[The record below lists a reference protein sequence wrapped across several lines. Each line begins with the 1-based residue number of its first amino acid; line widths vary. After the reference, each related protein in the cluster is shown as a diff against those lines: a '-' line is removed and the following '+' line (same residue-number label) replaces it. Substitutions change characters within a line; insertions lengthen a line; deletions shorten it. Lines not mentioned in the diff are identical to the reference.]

1 MKSGEINSLFKN
13 FSKVIKNPKSDLKY
27 KNKFTLLISV
37 VLSAQCTDVNV
48 NNVTK
53 NIYPKYNKP
62 EHFVKLGRKKIEK
75 LIKSIGLFRNKGK
88 SVYLLS
94 KQLIEKHNG
103 KVPKN
108 FDDLY
113 ALPGVGKKTAS
124 VVLNEGFGLPT
135 IAVDTHVFRVSN
147 RTGLAYGKN
156 PDKVQENLYKA
167 AKQLIIKA
175 KKFEKKDKLEKAL
188 KLYSKAYD
196 KLLKAYDKD
205 KKNPDILNYLG
216 FTLRK
221 AGNFEEAEK
230 FYLEGLE
237 IKPDHEGINEYL
249 GELYVKTNRVEL
261 AKERLEVLKGCKCEE
276 FEELK
281 ELIDK
286 N

>member
-13 FSKVIKNPKSDLKY
+13 LSKVIKNPKSDLKY
-27 KNKFTLLISV
+27 KSKFTLLVSV

-53 NIYPKYNKP
+53 NIYPKYNEP

-75 LIKSIGLFRNKGK
+75 LIKSIGLFRNKAK

-94 KQLIEKHNG
+94 KQLIEKHDG

-113 ALPGVGKKTAS
+113 ALPGVGRKTAS
-124 VVLNEGFGLPT
+124 VVLNEGFGMPT

-156 PDKVQENLYKA
+156 PDEVQENLYKVVPKKYLKNA
-167 AKQLIIKA
+167 GHTLLLHGRYICKA
-175 KKFEKKDKLEKAL
+175 RKPLCKICVIRKYCKF
-188 KLYSKAYD
+188 
-196 KLLKAYDKD
+196 
-205 KKNPDILNYLG
+205 KN
-216 FTLRK
+216 
-221 AGNFEEAEK
+221 
-230 FYLEGLE
+230 
-237 IKPDHEGINEYL
+237 
-249 GELYVKTNRVEL
+249 
-261 AKERLEVLKGCKCEE
+261 KEM
-276 FEELK
+276 
-281 ELIDK
+281 

>member
-1 MKSGEINSLFKN
+1 MKSREINSLFKN
-13 FSKVIKNPKSDLKY
+13 LSKVIKNPKSDLKY
-27 KNKFTLLISV
+27 KNKFTLLVSV

-75 LIKSIGLFRNKGK
+75 LIKSIGLFRNKAK

-103 KVPKN
+103 KVPNN
-108 FDDLY
+108 FEDLY
-113 ALPGVGKKTAS
+113 ALPGVGRKTAS

-156 PDKVQENLYKA
+156 PDEVQQNLYKVVP
-167 AKQLIIKA
+167 
-175 KKFEKKDKLEKAL
+175 KKYL
-188 KLYSKAYD
+188 K
-196 KLLKAYDKD
+196 
-205 KKNPDILNYLG
+205 
-216 FTLRK
+216 K
-221 AGNFEEAEK
+221 AGHTILLHGRYTCKARKPLCKICVIRKYCK
-230 FYLEGLE
+230 F
-237 IKPDHEGINEYL
+237 KN
-249 GELYVKTNRVEL
+249 
-261 AKERLEVLKGCKCEE
+261 
-276 FEELK
+276 K
-281 ELIDK
+281 EL

>member
-13 FSKVIKNPKSDLKY
+13 LSKAIKNPRSDLKY
-27 KNKFTLLISV
+27 KNKFTLLVSV

-62 EHFVKLGRKKIEK
+62 EHFVKLRRKKIEK
-75 LIKSIGLFRNKGK
+75 LIKSIGLFRNKAK
-88 SVYLLS
+88 SIYLLS

-103 KVPKN
+103 QVPKN

-156 PDKVQENLYKA
+156 PDEVQQTLYKVVP
-167 AKQLIIKA
+167 
-175 KKFEKKDKLEKAL
+175 KKYL
-188 KLYSKAYD
+188 K
-196 KLLKAYDKD
+196 
-205 KKNPDILNYLG
+205 
-216 FTLRK
+216 K
-221 AGNFEEAEK
+221 AGHIILLHGRYTCKARKPLCKICVIRKYCK
-230 FYLEGLE
+230 F
-237 IKPDHEGINEYL
+237 KN
-249 GELYVKTNRVEL
+249 
-261 AKERLEVLKGCKCEE
+261 
-276 FEELK
+276 K
-281 ELIDK
+281 EL